1 VTTVHD
7 LVPLRFPRLSHSRI
21 VSAHKARLERIKKE
35 VDVVIVPSLASKE
48 DLMSIGVAEEK
59 IRVIPEAPSPIF
71 KPVKKSE
78 IENLK
83 RKHRIKK
90 GYLLA
95 VGIGPR
101 KGTERIIEAY
111 EKVRAGLNLKLVII
125 GHPYKKI
132 EQKRG
137 VIFTGHIKEEQMP
150 VYYSGAE
157 ALVYPSIYE
166 GFGLPILEAF
176 ACKTPVITSNVSS
189 LPEVAGDAA
198 ELVDPFDADSIA
210 EGIKNGLNRR
220 KSLIKKGLKRVKE
233 FSWEKTAKITLEVY
247 SEAKK

>member
-1 VTTVHD
+1 MRIGIDISQVIYGTGVSSYTKNLVRALLAQDKENEYVLFGGSLRRKKELEAFVSDLKGNVESKIYPIPPTLADFLWNRLHILKIERLLGQLDAFHSSDWSQPPTKAFKVTTVHD

-71 KPVKKSE
+71 KSAKKSE

-137 VIFTGHIKEEQMP
+137 V
-150 VYYSGAE
+150 
-157 ALVYPSIYE
+157 
-166 GFGLPILEAF
+166 
-176 ACKTPVITSNVSS
+176 
-189 LPEVAGDAA
+189 
-198 ELVDPFDADSIA
+198 
-210 EGIKNGLNRR
+210 
-220 KSLIKKGLKRVKE
+220 
-233 FSWEKTAKITLEVY
+233 
-247 SEAKK
+247 